1 MMALVHDMAESIV
14 GDITPHDGVSKGTPQ
29 QGLLW
34 RRLIAEEKHRR
45 EVEAMKHLASL
56 LPDAFSTNAKVLQ
69 ELFEEYEA
77 GATTE
82 AILVKDIDKY
92 ELLVQAVEYERD
104 TIQRGEK
111 LEGLKDLSSFYGV
124 SKGITSDIVKGWAQD
139 VLQERESLRS
149 DAKVVTGA
157 E

>member
-1 MMALVHDMAESIV
+1 
-14 GDITPHDGVSKGTPQ
+14 
-29 QGLLW
+29 
-34 RRLIAEEKHRR
+34 
-45 EVEAMKHLASL
+45 MKHLTSL

-104 TIQRGEK
+104 TILRGEK

-139 VLQERESLRS
+139 VLQERDSLRS
-149 DAKVVTGA
+149 DVKNVNNGP

>member
-14 GDITPHDGVSKGTPQ
+14 GDITPHDGVSKGTSA
-29 QGLLW
+29 QGFVW
-34 RRLIAEEKHRR
+34 RSLIAEEKHQR
-45 EVEAMKHLASL
+45 EVEAMKHLTSL
-56 LPDAFSTNAKVLQ
+56 LPGAFAPNAKVLQ
-69 ELFEEYEA
+69 ELFDEYEA
-77 GATTE
+77 GASTE
-82 AILVKDIDKY
+82 AILVKDVDKY

-124 SKGITSDIVKGWAQD
+124 SNGISSEIVKGWATD
-139 VLQERESLRS
+139 VLQERASLRS
-149 DAKVVTGA
+149 DAKSVNGA